1 MTHPGRHPCRRQQNV
16 QSMSTHP
23 WSIRPGMRLAACT
36 AAPLFLAMTLSTLAQ
51 AVLPTTGG
59 RMHYPHVRRSNT
71 SGAQTVMLELLAA
84 EAQIRVLE
92 QALTE
97 ARATAFAD
105 PLTGALNRR
114 GFDEAYQ
121 RELARS
127 RRRGGQLA
135 LALIDLD
142 DFKRLNDTL
151 GHQVGDA
158 ALVHL
163 VSVLRKALR
172 PSDILCRFGGEEFV
186 VLMPDTPL
194 NDAGGGDCTLSAATR
209 DACHPGAGCC
219 PDLQRWRGRPEI
231 QRIAGAL
238 DSARRRGD
246 LCGQTCGQELRR
258 QGLSCSP
265 IRYRPPPDGDKPA
278 AW

>member
-1 MTHPGRHPCRRQQNV
+1 MFKHEHAALVHSSRRASGRLNRRPAL
-16 QSMSTHP
+16 S
-23 WSIRPGMRLAACT
+23 
-36 AAPLFLAMTLSTLAQ
+36 AMTLSTPPNAF
-51 AVLPTTGG
+51 LPKTGG
-59 RMHYPHVRRSNT
+59 RIHYPHVRRSNA
-71 SGAQTVMLELLAA
+71 SGAQAAMLELLAA
-84 EAQIRVLE
+84 EAHIRVLE

-97 ARATAFAD
+97 VRATAFAD

-163 VSVLRKALR
+163 VRILRKALR

-194 NDAGGGDCTLSAATR
+194 NDAAAAISRFQRQLATQTIPGQDAVLTFSAGVVVQQPSESLDDLIQRADAATY
-209 DACHPGAGCC
+209 AAKHAGKNCV
-219 PDLQRWRGRPEI
+219 LKG
-231 QRIAGAL
+231 
-238 DSARRRGD
+238 
-246 LCGQTCGQELRR
+246 
-258 QGLSCSP
+258 
-265 IRYRPPPDGDKPA
+265 
-278 AW
+278 